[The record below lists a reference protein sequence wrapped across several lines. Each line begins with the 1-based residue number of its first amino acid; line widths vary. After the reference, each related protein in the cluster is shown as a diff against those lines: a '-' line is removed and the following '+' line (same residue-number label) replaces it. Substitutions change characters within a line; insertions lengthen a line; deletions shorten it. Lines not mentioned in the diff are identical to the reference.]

1 MTNAFASPLAI
12 AALGIAGRR
21 VAFVWR
27 NLPPSQ
33 IWAYTARET
42 E

>member
-12 AALGIAGRR
+12 TSLGIAGRR
-21 VAFVWR
+21 VAWVWR

-33 IWAYTARET
+33 IWAYTARGT